1 VPSASLIRVG
11 DRSFQLG
18 LFDLKPTG
26 LGVRGTP
33 SRAEWEACGVLLRRI
48 EGAVQWWIGDWLN
61 YGEKAYGEKY
71 TEAEDLTELERGTLK
86 NYAYVASRIQ
96 TSLRNDDLP
105 YHVHVAVAPLEP
117 NQQRAMLAR
126 ALAEQLTVGEVRA
139 AIRLQR
145 LETRAPSALPGVF
158 EVICAD
164 PPWTYD
170 NSGFT
175 QSAAAQYPTLDVEA
189 IATLPDRDPTFPKIA
204 DDAVLFLWATSP
216 LLPDA
221 LRVLDAWR
229 FAYKASMVWEK
240 DAAPGIGWWVRTRH
254 ELLLIAERGSLHPSI
269 TPDSI
274 VRAANGRHSEKPDEV
289 YRLIEAMYPQFRRV
303 EVFARSAR
311 PGWAVWGNEV

>member
-1 VPSASLIRVG
+1 VSSAALIRVG
-11 DRSFQLG
+11 EQAFQLG

-26 LGVRGTP
+26 LSVRGKPTL
-33 SRAEWEACGVLLRRI
+33 AEWERCGIVLRRI

-71 TEAEDLTELERGTLK
+71 TDAEALTELERQTLT
-86 NYAYVASRIQ
+86 NYAYVSAHVTISRRRENV
-96 TSLRNDDLP
+96 S
-105 YHVHVAVAPLEP
+105 YSVHAEVAPLP
-117 NQQRAMLAR
+117 PDQQRAILTR
-126 ALAEQLTVGEVRA
+126 AAEEDLTVGEVRA
-139 AIRLQR
+139 AIRQTR

-158 EVICAD
+158 EVMCAD
-164 PPWTYD
+164 PPWTYT

-175 QSAAAQYPTLDVEA
+175 QSAAVQYPTLDVEA
-189 IATLPDRDPTFPKIA
+189 IATLPDRDPTFPKTA
-204 DDAVLFLWATSP
+204 DDSVLFLWATSP

-221 LRVLDAWR
+221 LRVLEAWR

-254 ELLLIAERGSLHPSI
+254 ELLLIAERGSLHPSV

-289 YRLIEAMYPQFRRV
+289 YRLIETMYPQFRRV
-303 EVFARSAR
+303 EVFARGERA
-311 PGWAVWGNEV
+311 GWSVWGNQV